1 MKDNIIS
8 LENGVNY
15 AILDETTVE
24 GRTFCFGVKVDEN
37 ENPLDSYEIFEE
49 ITEDN
54 DTYLDRLE
62 DGDLKKAILVDFT
75 NNYMNDV
82 VELMEDNED

>member
-8 LENGVNY
+8 LENGSSY
-15 AILDETTVE
+15 AILDESTVA

-37 ENPLDSYEIFEE
+37 ENPTDSYEIFEE
-49 ITEDN
+49 LTEDN
-54 DTYLDRLE
+54 DTYLDILE

-82 VELMEDNED
+82 VELMEENDN